1 MIVNVALCAN
11 VTPVTVMTWPETPT
25 VPELDVV
32 QPAAPFVI
40 EGADQFAG
48 TVSSTAPAFVPPATV
63 SVYVR
68 VSVLLEVPAATE
80 VGAIDAVPDPSAAF
94 VTFTDGE
101 LPIAVNVPPLVD
113 FSRTL
118 HVAEPDWE
126 FDGSDA
132 PVDEEHAP
140 VVAP

>member
-1 MIVNVALCAN
+1 M
-11 VTPVTVMTWPETPT
+11 PV
-25 VPELDVV
+25 LDVV

-63 SVYVR
+63 SVYVN
-68 VSVLLEVPAATE
+68 VSVLLEVPATAE
-80 VGAIDAVPDPSAAF
+80 VGAIEAVPLPSAAF

-101 LPIAVNVPPLVD
+101 LPIAVNVPALVD
-113 FSRTL
+113 FWRTL
-118 HVAEPDWE
+118 HVALPDCA

-132 PVDEEHAP
+132 PVEELHAP
-140 VVAP
+140 VVAPYVIVKVAFCANVTLLTVIT

>member
-1 MIVNVALCAN
+1 MIVNVALCAS
-11 VTPVTVMTWPETPT
+11 VTPVTVITWPLTPT
-25 VPELDVV
+25 VPDDEVV
-32 QPAAPFVI
+32 QPAAPFEI

-48 TVSSTAPAFVPPATV
+48 TVSSTAPEFVPPAAAVYVNV
-63 SVYVR
+63 SVNPD
-68 VSVLLEVPAATE
+68 EPATCE

-101 LPIAVNVPPLVD
+101 LPIAVNDPPEVD

-118 HVAEPDWE
+118 HVAEPDCAL
-126 FDGSDA
+126 DGSEA
-132 PVDEEHAP
+132 PVEELHAP